1 MVLETMQ
8 LNTSASRLPPF
19 YYGTNIQK
27 LSGISKYLTNFFEYF
42 LNYFPASNNQTLI
55 QNKAALLPNKAGVS
69 VINTN

>member
-1 MVLETMQ
+1 
-8 LNTSASRLPPF
+8 
-19 YYGTNIQK
+19 
-27 LSGISKYLTNFFEYF
+27 LTNFFEYF